1 MAKQEKSLTYNQGVV
16 DGEQDFQNGECEN
29 INHLAEVTNF
39 SYACGYEVGWTQA
52 RDAYEKELMG
62 R

>member
-1 MAKQEKSLTYNQGVV
+1 MSKRLTYHQGEI
-16 DGEQDFQNGECEN
+16 DGAKDFEIGECED
-29 INHLAEVTNF
+29 INHLQEVTNF
-39 SYACGYEVGWTQA
+39 SYACGYEEGWKQA

>member
-1 MAKQEKSLTYNQGVV
+1 MAKQEKSLTYHQGVV

-29 INHLAEVTNF
+29 INHLQEVTNF
-39 SYACGYEVGWTQA
+39 EYACGYETGWTQA